1 MRYPLLAAL
10 LALPLASCS
19 GPVKPARQ
27 LDSSAQVNIRK
38 GQIYLD
44 DKDYA
49 SALACFDEALK
60 EEPANTAALLG
71 RGRAYA
77 GQGNYDQAIADYNA
91 VPEGDPNAGLVYL
104 HRCLAYAEKEEDYTS
119 VVLPELE
126 AAKKHNLGTINA
138 DQELAAVYA
147 RHGAK
152 YKDATDLPDAFQKA
166 ADCYNIAAFLDPNS
180 GHYHY
185 LLALSLDR
193 LQDWTQAIT
202 EYDAAKKLGEPAEI
216 VDRALS
222 VAYLSRARAFKAKN
236 QLAEAKADYK
246 QAVKLNPNL
255 QKYDPEFGVTPN
267 DQ

>member
-1 MRYPLLAAL
+1 MRYPLLVAL
-10 LALPLASCS
+10 LVLPLASCTQT
-19 GPVKPARQ
+19 VKPRRG
-27 LDSSAQVNIRK
+27 LDSQAQVNVRK

-44 DKDYA
+44 DQDYA
-49 SALACFDEALK
+49 SALACFEEALK

-104 HRCLAYAEKEEDYTS
+104 HRCLAYAEKEEDYNS
-119 VVLPELE
+119 VVLPQLE
-126 AAKKHNLGTINA
+126 AAKKHNLGTINV
-138 DQELAAVYA
+138 DLELAAVYA

-152 YKDATDLPDAFQKA
+152 YQDATDLPDAFQKA
-166 ADCYNIAAFLDPNS
+166 ADCYNVAASLDPNS

-185 LLALSLDR
+185 LLAVSCDR
-193 LQDWTQAIT
+193 LQDWTRAIS
-202 EYDAAKKLGEPAEI
+202 EYGEAKKFGEPAEI

-222 VAYLSRARAFKAKN
+222 VAYLSRARAFKANN
-236 QLAEAKADYK
+236 QLVEAKADYK
-246 QAVKLNPNL
+246 EAVKLNPNL